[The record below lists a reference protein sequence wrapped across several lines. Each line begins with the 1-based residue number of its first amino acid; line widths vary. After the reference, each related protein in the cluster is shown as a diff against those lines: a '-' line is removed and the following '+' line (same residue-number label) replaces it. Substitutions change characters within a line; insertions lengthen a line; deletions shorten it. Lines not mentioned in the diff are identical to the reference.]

1 MHRSPSRSLRGFT
14 VLELLVVIAIVAV
27 ISGLL
32 LAGLRGATDRSRAV
46 KTRSIMRAVSIGL
59 DAFKSDHGYHPVVL
73 SGNLSSRQGPAWRD
87 VIPAPVPID
96 GNNPFPLT
104 DYAVDMQRWYSI
116 TTIPEFLLGV
126 GGREADGYGTTE
138 IDSNS
143 LGERPALGIRS
154 PGFDGAW
161 GSTTFTSLTDD
172 ERQTCSALFE
182 ERLLGLY
189 ENASAAPSQMR
200 LRNPGRVYGPYLGL
214 EGDIRLGKVLPANTW
229 PAAPSTEA
237 QAEEVGQDPIRV
249 IDENNQDWLNP
260 DAKLVLLDPFDRPI
274 EYFRNPY
281 APGDPSSVDQR
292 KSTGVNGATP
302 PIPPMRPSLA
312 DIIRLRPSAFGSE
325 SEFDGNISADV
336 FNSHVRDLRGDF
348 SASIA
353 ARTASYALFSSGA
366 DGAYNP
372 WLRAHP
378 LNSDNIVEFGR

>member
-27 ISGLL
+27 IAGLL
-32 LAGLRGATDRSRAV
+32 LASLRGATDRSRAV

-73 SGNLSSRQGPAWRD
+73 SGNSSGRQGPAWRD
-87 VIPAPVPID
+87 VVPAPVPIV
-96 GNNPFPLT
+96 GNTPFPLP

-116 TTIPEFLLGV
+116 TTIPEFLLGA

-138 IDSNS
+138 IDINS
-143 LGERPALGIRS
+143 SGERPALGIRS
-154 PGFDGAW
+154 PGIDGAW
-161 GSTTFTSLTDD
+161 GSTIFGSG
-172 ERQTCSALFE
+172 
-182 ERLLGLY
+182 LLEDRAFGLY
-189 ENASAAPSQMR
+189 EDPSANPSQMR

-229 PAAPSTEA
+229 PAAPSSEA
-237 QAEEVGQDPIRV
+237 QAEAVGQDPIRL
-249 IDENNQDWLNP
+249 IDENSQDWLNP

-274 EYFRNPY
+274 EYFCNPY

-292 KSTGVNGATP
+292 KSAGVNGATP

-325 SEFDGNISADV
+325 SDFDGNISADV

>member
-1 MHRSPSRSLRGFT
+1 MHRSPFRPLRGFT

-27 ISGLL
+27 IAGLL
-32 LAGLRGATDRSRAV
+32 LASLRGATDRSRAV

-73 SGNLSSRQGPAWRD
+73 SGNSSGRQGPAWRD
-87 VIPAPVPID
+87 VVPAPVPIV
-96 GNNPFPLT
+96 GNTPFPLS

-116 TTIPEFLLGV
+116 TTIPEFLLGA

-138 IDSNS
+138 IDINS
-143 LGERPALGIRS
+143 SGERPALGIRS
-154 PGFDGAW
+154 PGVDGAW
-161 GSTTFTSLTDD
+161 GSTIFGSG
-172 ERQTCSALFE
+172 LFE
-182 ERLLGLY
+182 DRAFGLY
-189 ENASAAPSQMR
+189 EDPLANPSQMR

-214 EGDIRLGKVLPANTW
+214 EGDIRLGKVLPANSLPGT
-229 PAAPSTEA
+229 PSSPE
-237 QAEEVGQDPIRV
+237 QAESIGQDPIRV

-274 EYFRNPY
+274 EYFCNPY

-292 KSTGVNGATP
+292 KSAGVNAATP
-302 PIPPMRPSLA
+302 SIPPMRPSLA

-325 SEFDGNISADV
+325 SDFDGNISADV

>member
-27 ISGLL
+27 IAGLL
-32 LAGLRGATDRSRAV
+32 LASLRGATDRSRAV

-73 SGNLSSRQGPAWRD
+73 SGNSSGRQGPAWRD
-87 VIPAPVPID
+87 VVPAPVPIV
-96 GNNPFPLT
+96 GNTPFPLS

-116 TTIPEFLLGV
+116 TTIPEFLLGA

-138 IDSNS
+138 IDINS
-143 LGERPALGIRS
+143 SGERPALGIRS
-154 PGFDGAW
+154 PGIDGAW
-161 GSTTFTSLTDD
+161 GSTIFGSG
-172 ERQTCSALFE
+172 
-182 ERLLGLY
+182 LLEDRAFGLY
-189 ENASAAPSQMR
+189 EDPSANPSQMR

-229 PAAPSTEA
+229 PAAPSSEA
-237 QAEEVGQDPIRV
+237 QAEAVGQDPIRL
-249 IDENNQDWLNP
+249 IDENSQDWLNP

-274 EYFRNPY
+274 EYFCNPY

-292 KSTGVNGATP
+292 KSAGVNGATP

>member
-27 ISGLL
+27 IAGLL
-32 LAGLRGATDRSRAV
+32 LASLRGATDRSRAV

-73 SGNLSSRQGPAWRD
+73 SGNSSGRQGPAWRD
-87 VIPAPVPID
+87 VVPAPVPIV
-96 GNNPFPLT
+96 GNTPFPLP

-116 TTIPEFLLGV
+116 TTIPEFLLGA

-138 IDSNS
+138 IDINS
-143 LGERPALGIRS
+143 SGERPALGIRS
-154 PGFDGAW
+154 PGIDGAW
-161 GSTTFTSLTDD
+161 GSTIFGSG
-172 ERQTCSALFE
+172 
-182 ERLLGLY
+182 LLEDRAFGLY
-189 ENASAAPSQMR
+189 EDPSANPSQMR

-229 PAAPSTEA
+229 PAAPSSEA
-237 QAEEVGQDPIRV
+237 QAEAVGQDPIRV
-249 IDENNQDWLNP
+249 IDENSQDWLNP

-274 EYFRNPY
+274 EYFCNPY

-292 KSTGVNGATP
+292 KSAGVNGATP

-325 SEFDGNISADV
+325 SDFDGNISADV

>member
-27 ISGLL
+27 IAGLL
-32 LAGLRGATDRSRAV
+32 LASLRGATDRSRAV

-73 SGNLSSRQGPAWRD
+73 SGNSSGRQGPAWRD
-87 VIPAPVPID
+87 VVPAPVPIV
-96 GNNPFPLT
+96 GNTPFPLP
-104 DYAVDMQRWYSI
+104 DYAIDMQRWYSI
-116 TTIPEFLLGV
+116 TTIPEFLLGA

-138 IDSNS
+138 IDINS
-143 LGERPALGIRS
+143 SGERPALGIRS
-154 PGFDGAW
+154 PGIDGAW
-161 GSTTFTSLTDD
+161 GSTIFGSG
-172 ERQTCSALFE
+172 
-182 ERLLGLY
+182 LLEDRAFGLY
-189 ENASAAPSQMR
+189 EDPSANPSQMR

-229 PAAPSTEA
+229 PAAPSSEA
-237 QAEEVGQDPIRV
+237 QAEAVGQDPIRV
-249 IDENNQDWLNP
+249 IDENSQDWLNP

-274 EYFRNPY
+274 EYFCNPY

-292 KSTGVNGATP
+292 KSAGVNGATP

>member
-27 ISGLL
+27 IAGLL
-32 LAGLRGATDRSRAV
+32 LASLRGATDRSRAV

-73 SGNLSSRQGPAWRD
+73 SGNSSGRQGPAWRD
-87 VIPAPVPID
+87 VVPAPVPVV
-96 GNNPFPLT
+96 GNTPFPLP

-116 TTIPEFLLGV
+116 TTIPEFLLGA

-138 IDSNS
+138 IDINS
-143 LGERPALGIRS
+143 SGERPALGIRS
-154 PGFDGAW
+154 PGIDGAW
-161 GSTTFTSLTDD
+161 GSTIFGSG
-172 ERQTCSALFE
+172 
-182 ERLLGLY
+182 LLEDRAFGLY
-189 ENASAAPSQMR
+189 EDPSANPSQMR

-229 PAAPSTEA
+229 PAAPSSEA
-237 QAEEVGQDPIRV
+237 QAEAVGQDPIRV
-249 IDENNQDWLNP
+249 IDENSQDWLNP

-274 EYFRNPY
+274 EYFCNPY

-292 KSTGVNGATP
+292 KSAGVNGATP

>member
-1 MHRSPSRSLRGFT
+1 MHGSPSRSLRGFT

-27 ISGLL
+27 IAGLL
-32 LAGLRGATDRSRAV
+32 LASLRGATDRSRAV

-73 SGNLSSRQGPAWRD
+73 SGNSSGRQGPAWRD
-87 VIPAPVPID
+87 VVPAPVPIV
-96 GNNPFPLT
+96 GNTPFPLP

-116 TTIPEFLLGV
+116 TTIPEFLLGA

-138 IDSNS
+138 IDINS
-143 LGERPALGIRS
+143 SGERPALGIRS
-154 PGFDGAW
+154 PGIDGAW
-161 GSTTFTSLTDD
+161 GSTIFGSG
-172 ERQTCSALFE
+172 
-182 ERLLGLY
+182 LLEDRAFGLY
-189 ENASAAPSQMR
+189 EDPSANPSQMR

-229 PAAPSTEA
+229 PAAPSSEA
-237 QAEEVGQDPIRV
+237 QAEAVGQDPIRL
-249 IDENNQDWLNP
+249 IDENSQDWLNP

-274 EYFRNPY
+274 EYFCNPY

-292 KSTGVNGATP
+292 KSAGVNGATP

>member
-27 ISGLL
+27 IAGLL
-32 LAGLRGATDRSRAV
+32 LASLRGATDRSRAV

-73 SGNLSSRQGPAWRD
+73 SGNSSGRQGPAWRD
-87 VIPAPVPID
+87 VVPAPVPIV
-96 GNNPFPLT
+96 GNTPFPLP

-116 TTIPEFLLGV
+116 TTIPEFLLGA

-138 IDSNS
+138 IDINS
-143 LGERPALGIRS
+143 SGERPALGIRS
-154 PGFDGAW
+154 PGIDGAW
-161 GSTTFTSLTDD
+161 GSTIFGSG
-172 ERQTCSALFE
+172 
-182 ERLLGLY
+182 LLEDRAFGLY
-189 ENASAAPSQMR
+189 EDPSANPSQMR

-229 PAAPSTEA
+229 PAPPSSEA
-237 QAEEVGQDPIRV
+237 QAEAVGQDPIRV
-249 IDENNQDWLNP
+249 IDENSQDWLNP

-274 EYFRNPY
+274 EYFCNPY

-292 KSTGVNGATP
+292 KSAGVNGATP

-372 WLRAHP
+372 WLRTHP

>member
-27 ISGLL
+27 IAGLL
-32 LAGLRGATDRSRAV
+32 LASLRGATDRSRAV
-46 KTRSIMRAVSIGL
+46 KPRSIMRAVSIGL

-73 SGNLSSRQGPAWRD
+73 SGNSSGRQGPAWRD
-87 VIPAPVPID
+87 VVPAPVPIV
-96 GNNPFPLT
+96 GNTPFPLP

-116 TTIPEFLLGV
+116 TSIPEFLLGA

-138 IDSNS
+138 IDINS
-143 LGERPALGIRS
+143 SGERPALGIRS
-154 PGFDGAW
+154 PGIDGAW
-161 GSTTFTSLTDD
+161 GSTIFGSG
-172 ERQTCSALFE
+172 
-182 ERLLGLY
+182 LLEDRAFGLY
-189 ENASAAPSQMR
+189 EDPSANPSQMR

-229 PAAPSTEA
+229 PAAPSSEA
-237 QAEEVGQDPIRV
+237 QAEAVGQDPIRV
-249 IDENNQDWLNP
+249 IDENSQDWLNP

-274 EYFRNPY
+274 EYFCNPY

-292 KSTGVNGATP
+292 KSAGVNGATP

-372 WLRAHP
+372 WLRTHP

>member
-1 MHRSPSRSLRGFT
+1 MHGSPSRSLRGFT

-27 ISGLL
+27 IAGLL
-32 LAGLRGATDRSRAV
+32 LASLRGATDRSRAV

-73 SGNLSSRQGPAWRD
+73 GGNSSGRQGPACRD
-87 VIPAPVPID
+87 VVPAPVPIV
-96 GNNPFPLT
+96 GNTPFPLP

-116 TTIPEFLLGV
+116 TTIPEFLLGA

-138 IDSNS
+138 IDINS
-143 LGERPALGIRS
+143 SGERPALGIRS
-154 PGFDGAW
+154 PGIDGAW
-161 GSTTFTSLTDD
+161 GSTIFGSG
-172 ERQTCSALFE
+172 
-182 ERLLGLY
+182 LLEDRPFGLY
-189 ENASAAPSQMR
+189 EDPSATPSQMR

-229 PAAPSTEA
+229 PAAPSSEA
-237 QAEEVGQDPIRV
+237 QAEAVGQDPIRL
-249 IDENNQDWLNP
+249 IDENSQDWLNP

-274 EYFRNPY
+274 EYFCNPY

-292 KSTGVNGATP
+292 KSAGVNGATP

-325 SEFDGNISADV
+325 SDFDGNISADV

>member
-1 MHRSPSRSLRGFT
+1 MHRSPSRTLRGFT

-27 ISGLL
+27 IAGLL
-32 LAGLRGATDRSRAV
+32 LASLRGATDRSRAV

-73 SGNLSSRQGPAWRD
+73 SGNSSGRQGPAWRD
-87 VIPAPVPID
+87 VVPAPVPIV
-96 GNNPFPLT
+96 GNTPFPLS

-116 TTIPEFLLGV
+116 TTIPEFLLGA

-138 IDSNS
+138 IDINS
-143 LGERPALGIRS
+143 SGERPALGIRS
-154 PGFDGAW
+154 PGVDGAW
-161 GSTTFTSLTDD
+161 GSTIFGSG
-172 ERQTCSALFE
+172 
-182 ERLLGLY
+182 LLEDRAFGLY
-189 ENASAAPSQMR
+189 EDPSANPSQMR

-229 PAAPSTEA
+229 PAAPSSEA
-237 QAEEVGQDPIRV
+237 QAEAVGQDPIRV

-274 EYFRNPY
+274 EYFCNPY

-292 KSTGVNGATP
+292 KSAGVNGTTP

>member
-27 ISGLL
+27 IAGLL
-32 LAGLRGATDRSRAV
+32 LASLRGATDRSRAV

-73 SGNLSSRQGPAWRD
+73 SGNSSGRQGPAWRD
-87 VIPAPVPID
+87 VVPAPVPIV
-96 GNNPFPLT
+96 GNTPFPLP

-116 TTIPEFLLGV
+116 TTIPEFLLGA

-138 IDSNS
+138 IDINS
-143 LGERPALGIRS
+143 SGERPALGIRS
-154 PGFDGAW
+154 PGIDGAW
-161 GSTTFTSLTDD
+161 GSTIFGSG
-172 ERQTCSALFE
+172 
-182 ERLLGLY
+182 LLEDRAFGLY
-189 ENASAAPSQMR
+189 EDPSANPSQMR

-229 PAAPSTEA
+229 PAAPSSEA
-237 QAEEVGQDPIRV
+237 QAEAVGQDPIRL
-249 IDENNQDWLNP
+249 IDENSQDWLNP

-274 EYFRNPY
+274 EYFCNPY

-292 KSTGVNGATP
+292 KSAGVNGATP

>member
-1 MHRSPSRSLRGFT
+1 MQRPFTPRLRGFT

-27 ISGLL
+27 IAGLL
-32 LAGLRGATDRSRAV
+32 LASLRGATDRSRAV

-73 SGNLSSRQGPAWRD
+73 AGNSSDRQGPAWRD
-87 VIPAPVPID
+87 VIPAPVPIV
-96 GNNPFPLT
+96 GNNPFPLSE
-104 DYAVDMQRWYSI
+104 YAINMQRWYSI

-138 IDSNS
+138 IDINS
-143 LGERPALGIRS
+143 SGERPSLGIRS
-154 PGFDGAW
+154 PGLDGAW
-161 GSTTFTSLTDD
+161 GSTIFGSGRFED
-172 ERQTCSALFE
+172 RALA
-182 ERLLGLY
+182 LY
-189 ENASAAPSQMR
+189 EDPSANPSQMR

-229 PAAPSTEA
+229 PAAPSSEA
-237 QAEEVGQDPIRV
+237 QAEAIGQDPIRV

-274 EYFRNPY
+274 EYFCNPY

-292 KSTGVNGATP
+292 KSAGVNGATP

>member
-27 ISGLL
+27 IAGLL
-32 LAGLRGATDRSRAV
+32 LASLRGATDRSRAV

-73 SGNLSSRQGPAWRD
+73 SGNSSGRQGPAWRD
-87 VIPAPVPID
+87 VVPAPVPIV
-96 GNNPFPLT
+96 GNSPFPLP

-116 TTIPEFLLGV
+116 TTIPEFLLGA

-138 IDSNS
+138 IDINS
-143 LGERPALGIRS
+143 SGERPALGIRS
-154 PGFDGAW
+154 PGIDGAW
-161 GSTTFTSLTDD
+161 GSTIFGSG
-172 ERQTCSALFE
+172 
-182 ERLLGLY
+182 LLEDRAFGLY
-189 ENASAAPSQMR
+189 EDPSANPSQMR

-229 PAAPSTEA
+229 PAAPSSEA
-237 QAEEVGQDPIRV
+237 QAEAVGQDPIRV
-249 IDENNQDWLNP
+249 IDENSQDWLNP

-274 EYFRNPY
+274 EYFCNPY

-292 KSTGVNGATP
+292 KSAGVNGATP

>member
-1 MHRSPSRSLRGFT
+1 MQRPFTPRLRGFT

-27 ISGLL
+27 IAGLL
-32 LAGLRGATDRSRAV
+32 LASLRGATDRSRAV

-73 SGNLSSRQGPAWRD
+73 AGNSSDRQGPAWRD
-87 VIPAPVPID
+87 VIPAPVPIV
-96 GNNPFPLT
+96 GNNPFPLSE
-104 DYAVDMQRWYSI
+104 YAINMQRWYSI

-138 IDSNS
+138 IDINS
-143 LGERPALGIRS
+143 SGERPSLGIRS
-154 PGFDGAW
+154 PGLDGAW
-161 GSTTFTSLTDD
+161 GSTIFGSGRFED
-172 ERQTCSALFE
+172 RALA
-182 ERLLGLY
+182 LY
-189 ENASAAPSQMR
+189 EDPSANPSQMR

-229 PAAPSTEA
+229 PAAPSSEA
-237 QAEEVGQDPIRV
+237 QAEAIGQDPIRV

-274 EYFRNPY
+274 EYFCNPY

-292 KSTGVNGATP
+292 KSAGVNGATP

-378 LNSDNIVEFGR
+378 LNSDNIGEFGR

>member
-27 ISGLL
+27 IAGLL
-32 LAGLRGATDRSRAV
+32 LASLRGATDRSRAV

-73 SGNLSSRQGPAWRD
+73 SGNSSGRQGPAWRD
-87 VIPAPVPID
+87 VVPAPVPVV
-96 GNNPFPLT
+96 GNTPFPLP

-116 TTIPEFLLGV
+116 TTIPEFLLGA

-138 IDSNS
+138 IDINS
-143 LGERPALGIRS
+143 SGERPALGIRS
-154 PGFDGAW
+154 PGIDGAW
-161 GSTTFTSLTDD
+161 GSTIFGSG
-172 ERQTCSALFE
+172 
-182 ERLLGLY
+182 LLEDRAFGLY
-189 ENASAAPSQMR
+189 EDPSANPSQMR

-229 PAAPSTEA
+229 PAAPSSEA
-237 QAEEVGQDPIRV
+237 QAEAVGQDPIRV
-249 IDENNQDWLNP
+249 IDENSQDWLNP

-274 EYFRNPY
+274 EYFCNPY

-292 KSTGVNGATP
+292 KSAGVNGATP

-353 ARTASYALFSSGA
+353 ARTASFALFSSGA

>member
-27 ISGLL
+27 IAGLL
-32 LAGLRGATDRSRAV
+32 LASLRGATDRSRAV

-73 SGNLSSRQGPAWRD
+73 SGNSSGRQGPAWRD
-87 VIPAPVPID
+87 VVPAPVPIV
-96 GNNPFPLT
+96 GNTPFPLP

-116 TTIPEFLLGV
+116 TTIPEFLLGA

-138 IDSNS
+138 IDINS
-143 LGERPALGIRS
+143 SGERPALGIRS
-154 PGFDGAW
+154 PGIDGAW
-161 GSTTFTSLTDD
+161 GSTIFGSG
-172 ERQTCSALFE
+172 
-182 ERLLGLY
+182 LLEDRAFGLY
-189 ENASAAPSQMR
+189 EDPSANPSQMR

-229 PAAPSTEA
+229 PAAPSSEA
-237 QAEEVGQDPIRV
+237 QAEAVGQDPIRL
-249 IDENNQDWLNP
+249 IDENSQDWLNP

-274 EYFRNPY
+274 EYFCNPY

-292 KSTGVNGATP
+292 KSAGVNGATP
-302 PIPPMRPSLA
+302 PISPMRPSLA

-325 SEFDGNISADV
+325 SDFDGNISADV

>member
-1 MHRSPSRSLRGFT
+1 MQRPFSPRLRGFT

-27 ISGLL
+27 IAGLL
-32 LAGLRGATDRSRAV
+32 LASLRGATDRSRAV

-73 SGNLSSRQGPAWRD
+73 AGNSSDRQGPAWRD
-87 VIPAPVPID
+87 VIPAPVPIV
-96 GNNPFPLT
+96 GNNPFPLSE
-104 DYAVDMQRWYSI
+104 YAINMQRWYSI

-138 IDSNS
+138 IDINS
-143 LGERPALGIRS
+143 SGERPSLGIRS
-154 PGFDGAW
+154 PGLDGAW
-161 GSTTFTSLTDD
+161 GSTIFGSGRFED
-172 ERQTCSALFE
+172 RALA
-182 ERLLGLY
+182 LY
-189 ENASAAPSQMR
+189 EDPSANPSQMR

-214 EGDIRLGKVLPANTW
+214 EGDIRLGKVLPANSW
-229 PAAPSTEA
+229 PAAPSSEA
-237 QAEEVGQDPIRV
+237 QAEAIGQDPIRV

-274 EYFRNPY
+274 EYFCNPY

-292 KSTGVNGATP
+292 KSAGVNGATP

>member
-27 ISGLL
+27 IAGLL
-32 LAGLRGATDRSRAV
+32 LASLRGATDRSRAV
-46 KTRSIMRAVSIGL
+46 KTRSIMRAVSIAL

-73 SGNLSSRQGPAWRD
+73 SGNSSGRQGPAWRD
-87 VIPAPVPID
+87 VVPAPVPIV
-96 GNNPFPLT
+96 GNTPFPLP

-116 TTIPEFLLGV
+116 TTIPEFLLGA

-138 IDSNS
+138 IDINS
-143 LGERPALGIRS
+143 SGERPALGIRS
-154 PGFDGAW
+154 PGIDGAW
-161 GSTTFTSLTDD
+161 GSTIFGSG
-172 ERQTCSALFE
+172 
-182 ERLLGLY
+182 LLEDRAFGLY
-189 ENASAAPSQMR
+189 EDPSANPSQMR

-229 PAAPSTEA
+229 PAAPSSEA
-237 QAEEVGQDPIRV
+237 QAEAVGQDPIRL
-249 IDENNQDWLNP
+249 IDENSQDWLNP

>member
-1 MHRSPSRSLRGFT
+1 MQRPFSPRLRGFT

-27 ISGLL
+27 IAGLL
-32 LAGLRGATDRSRAV
+32 LASLRGATDRSRAV

-73 SGNLSSRQGPAWRD
+73 AGNSSGRQGPAWRD
-87 VIPAPVPID
+87 VIPAPVPIV
-96 GNNPFPLT
+96 GNNPFPLSE
-104 DYAVDMQRWYSI
+104 YAINMQRWYSI

-138 IDSNS
+138 IDINS
-143 LGERPALGIRS
+143 SGERPSLGIRS
-154 PGFDGAW
+154 PGLDGAW
-161 GSTTFTSLTDD
+161 GSTIFGSGRFED
-172 ERQTCSALFE
+172 RALA
-182 ERLLGLY
+182 LY
-189 ENASAAPSQMR
+189 EDPSANPSQMR

-229 PAAPSTEA
+229 PAAPSSEA
-237 QAEEVGQDPIRV
+237 QAEAIGQDPIRV

-274 EYFRNPY
+274 EYFCNPY

-292 KSTGVNGATP
+292 KSAGVNGATP

>member
-1 MHRSPSRSLRGFT
+1 MQRPFTPRLRGFT

-27 ISGLL
+27 IAGLL
-32 LAGLRGATDRSRAV
+32 LASLRGATDRSRAV

-73 SGNLSSRQGPAWRD
+73 AGNSSGRQGPAWRD
-87 VIPAPVPID
+87 VIPAPVPIV
-96 GNNPFPLT
+96 GNNPFPLPE
-104 DYAVDMQRWYSI
+104 YAINMQRWYSI

-138 IDSNS
+138 IDINS
-143 LGERPALGIRS
+143 SGERPSLGIRS
-154 PGFDGAW
+154 PGLDGAW
-161 GSTTFTSLTDD
+161 GSTIFGSGRFED
-172 ERQTCSALFE
+172 RALA
-182 ERLLGLY
+182 LY
-189 ENASAAPSQMR
+189 EDPSANPSQMR

-229 PAAPSTEA
+229 PAAPSSEA
-237 QAEEVGQDPIRV
+237 QAEAIGQDPIRV

-274 EYFRNPY
+274 EYFCNPY

-292 KSTGVNGATP
+292 KSAGVNGATP

>member
-1 MHRSPSRSLRGFT
+1 MQRPFSPRLRGFT

-27 ISGLL
+27 IAGLL
-32 LAGLRGATDRSRAV
+32 LASLRGATDRSRAV

-73 SGNLSSRQGPAWRD
+73 AGNSSDRQGPAWRD
-87 VIPAPVPID
+87 VIPAPVPIV
-96 GNNPFPLT
+96 GNNPFPLSE
-104 DYAVDMQRWYSI
+104 YAINMQRWYSI

-138 IDSNS
+138 IDINS
-143 LGERPALGIRS
+143 SGERPSLGIRS
-154 PGFDGAW
+154 PGLDGAW
-161 GSTTFTSLTDD
+161 GSTIFGSGRFED
-172 ERQTCSALFE
+172 RALA
-182 ERLLGLY
+182 LY
-189 ENASAAPSQMR
+189 EDPSANPSQMR

-229 PAAPSTEA
+229 PAAPSSEA
-237 QAEEVGQDPIRV
+237 QAEAIGQDPIRV

-274 EYFRNPY
+274 EYFCNPY

-292 KSTGVNGATP
+292 KSAGVNGATP